1 MIKTVKEM
9 QPFKNSIV
17 FRRNQSLEPIK
28 MNNQKTTIFLIVILL
43 FGLFSFGQQ
52 DDDSDYITFN
62 DRRNVV
68 HGVYLGIGLAYGEIE
83 GEDTYIGSFKVA
95 YVANQQFEVGFIAKG
110 LYSRQDIFNPG
121 SGQNDDLFAGY
132 AGFHLEPILFG
143 KSSVSLS
150 FPLFIGGGAV
160 GYVDRD
166 TFINDDDFEPDEDD
180 LDAVFVLE
188 PGVSALFN
196 ISRFV
201 QVEAGVKYR
210 FSSEIELV
218 DSPIDRING
227 FSTGIGIKLGIF
239 NMGRNR
245 YKKQLNQ

>member
-1 MIKTVKEM
+1 M
-9 QPFKNSIV
+9 QPLQKSTV
-17 FRRNQSLEPIK
+17 FRNNQSKQPKK
-28 MNNQKTTIFLIVILL
+28 MNNQKILL
-43 FGLFSFGQQ
+43 PFLFTLLSLFVKAQ
-52 DDDSDYITFN
+52 DDQGDYITFN

-68 HGVYLGIGLAYGEIE
+68 HGVYVGIGMAYGEIE

-110 LYSRQDIFNPG
+110 LYSRQDVFNPR
-121 SGQNDDLFAGY
+121 SGQNDDLFAAY

-143 KSSVSLS
+143 KSLVSMS
-150 FPLFIGGGAV
+150 FPLFIGGGGV

-166 TFINDDDFEPDEDD
+166 SIDNDNVDIDEDD

-196 ISRFV
+196 ISRYV
-201 QVEAGVKYR
+201 QLEAGVKYR
-210 FSSEIELV
+210 FSSKIELT

-227 FSTGIGIKLGIF
+227 FSAGIGVKLGIF

-245 YKKQLNQ
+245 YKKQLNP

>member
-1 MIKTVKEM
+1 
-9 QPFKNSIV
+9 
-17 FRRNQSLEPIK
+17 
-28 MNNQKTTIFLIVILL
+28 MNHQKSIFLL
-43 FGLFSFGQQ
+43 FLFLSALVLKAQ
-52 DDDSDYITFN
+52 DDDGNYITFN

-68 HGVYLGIGLAYGEIE
+68 HGVYLGIGLGYGEIE

-95 YVANQQFEVGFIAKG
+95 YVANRQFEVGFLAKG
-110 LYSRQDIFNPG
+110 LYSRQNIFNPR
-121 SGQNDDLFAGY
+121 SGENDDLFAGY

-143 KSSVSLS
+143 RSAVSLS

-166 TFINDDDFEPDEDD
+166 TIDNEEDFDFDDDD

-201 QVEAGVKYR
+201 QIEAGVKYR

-227 FSTGIGIKLGIF
+227 FSTEIGIKLGIF

-245 YKKQLNQ
+245 YKKQLD

>member
-1 MIKTVKEM
+1 M
-9 QPFKNSIV
+9 QPSKNAVV
-17 FRRNQSLEPIK
+17 FIKNLSFGEASQSNQPKK
-28 MNNQKTTIFLIVILL
+28 MNNQKTVVLIITLMCCL
-43 FGLFSFGQQ
+43 FTFGQE
-52 DDDSDYITFN
+52 DNDGYITFN

-68 HGVYLGIGLAYGEIE
+68 HGVYVGIGLGYGEIE
-83 GEDTYIGSFKVA
+83 GEDTYIGTFKVA
-95 YVANQQFEVGFIAKG
+95 YVANQQFEVGFLARG
-110 LYSRQDIFNPG
+110 LYSRQDIFNPR

-143 KSSVSLS
+143 KSLVSLS
-150 FPLFIGGGAV
+150 FPVFIGGGAV

-166 TFINDDDFEPDEDD
+166 TIENDEDLDFEDDD

-196 ISRFV
+196 ISRYV
-201 QVEAGVKYR
+201 QLEAGIRYR
-210 FSSEIELV
+210 FSSKIELT

-227 FSTGIGIKLGIF
+227 FSGGIGIKLGIF

-245 YKKQLNQ
+245 YKKQLKQ